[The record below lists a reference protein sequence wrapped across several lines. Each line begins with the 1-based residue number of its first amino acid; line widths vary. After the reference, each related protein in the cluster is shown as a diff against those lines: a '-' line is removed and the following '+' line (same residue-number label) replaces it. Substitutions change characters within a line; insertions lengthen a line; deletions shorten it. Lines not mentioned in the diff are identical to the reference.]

1 VLVTDTTDDAPWL
14 TPEQDRAWISVL
26 ALTQALPAAL
36 DAQLKRDAGM
46 NCFEYLVLA
55 RLSEAPGRT
64 MGMSALAVL
73 AQGSLSRLSHAVTRL
88 EESGWVTRRPSP
100 EDGRHI
106 EAQLT
111 AAGWKKVQRV
121 APGHV
126 REVRRLVVD
135 VLSPTQLAQLG
146 RTARAVVEAAA
157 PGWLDS
163 ALVLSDS

>member
-1 VLVTDTTDDAPWL
+1 MDTTDDAPWL
-14 TPEQDRAWISVL
+14 TPEQHRAWVSIL
-26 ALTQALPAAL
+26 GLTQALPAAL

-46 NCFEYLVLA
+46 NCFEYHVLA
-55 RLSEAPGRT
+55 RLSEAPGHT
-64 MGMSALAVL
+64 MRMTALAVL

-88 EESGWVTRRPSP
+88 EKSGWVARRPSL
-100 EDGRHI
+100 ENGRHI

-111 AAGWKKVQRV
+111 PAGWKKVQRV

-135 VLSPTQLAQLG
+135 VLTPTQLTQL
-146 RTARAVVEAAA
+146 RRAARAVVEAAA

-163 ALVLSDS
+163 ELVVVHNS

>member
-1 VLVTDTTDDAPWL
+1 MTDTTDDTPWL
-14 TPEQDRAWISVL
+14 APEQHRAWISTL
-26 ALTQALPAAL
+26 ALTQALPSAL

-64 MGMSALAVL
+64 MRMSALAVL

-88 EESGWVTRRPSP
+88 EKSGWVTRRPSP
-100 EDGRHI
+100 EDGRHT

-111 AAGWKKVQRV
+111 PAGWKKVQRV

-135 VLSPTQLAQLG
+135 VLTPTQLTQLG
-146 RTARAVVEAAA
+146 RAARAVVEAAA

-163 ALVLSDS
+163 ELVVVSSN